1 MSQMDRRQALRLF
14 AGLGAA
20 GLLAGCGNDDTA
32 EAAAGNEL
40 VSDEP
45 IKIGLIAPQT
55 AGYKNIGD
63 EIARG
68 FNLFLEMNDQRLGG
82 HQVQLVVADEGE
94 TVESGKAALD
104 NLLKQGVLALTGV
117 VNSTVM
123 LGIRDTVEQARIPLV
138 GSCASPSSL
147 QSVVYIWR
155 TSYVNNEAGQ
165 ALGRYV
171 AENVKG
177 KVGIIAPDYE
187 AGRDAVEGFRT
198 EFGPTDSRIK
208 AGPVWT
214 EYNAEPTKTFFR
226 AKIDQVRKGNP
237 EAIYCFYNG
246 QAAVEFLRQLRADG
260 YKGQI
265 FAPGFLTEGEVLGE
279 LKSNEAN
286 DVFTALNYSP
296 DLNNAANR
304 EFATA
309 FRQKYEAT
317 PTTYAVASYDA
328 AQVIDKAVRIAGKNP
343 TPQAVNLAMGKVGLI
358 DSPRGEWQFNQTR
371 TPQQKWYL
379 RQVRRDGPVL
389 SNVVINELATLG

>member
-1 MSQMDRRQALRLF
+1 LF

-32 EAAAGNEL
+32 EAAAGNAL

-55 AGYKNIGD
+55 SGYKNIGD

-82 HQVQLVVADEGE
+82 HQVQLVVADEGD

-138 GSCASPSSL
+138 GSCASPSAL

-171 AENVKG
+171 ADTVKG

-187 AGRDAVEGFRT
+187 AGHDAVEGFRT
-198 EFGPTDSRIK
+198 NFGVNDSRIK

-214 EYNAEPTKTFFR
+214 EFNTEPTKTFFR
-226 AKIDQVRKGNP
+226 SAIDKVRKGSP
-237 EAIYCFYNG
+237 EAIYCFYSG

-265 FAPGFLTEGEVLGE
+265 YAPGFLTEGEVLGE

-286 DVFTALNYSP
+286 DVYTALNYSP

-328 AQVIDKAVRIAGKNP
+328 AQVIDKAVRIAGKDP
-343 TPQAVNLAMGKVGLI
+343 SPQAVNLAMGKVGLI

>member
-1 MSQMDRRQALRLF
+1 MSQMDRRKALRLF

-20 GLLAGCGNDDTA
+20 GFLAGCGTGSAGEAA
-32 EAAAGNEL
+32 EANEL

-55 AGYKNIGD
+55 AGYKDIGD

-68 FNLFLEMNDQRLGG
+68 FNLYLEMNDQRLGG
-82 HQVQLVVADEGE
+82 HQVQLLVADEGE

-104 NLLKQGVLALTGV
+104 GLLKQGVLALTGV

-123 LGIRDTVEQARIPLV
+123 LGIRDTVEQARIPLI
-138 GSCASPSSL
+138 GSAASPSAL

-171 AENVKG
+171 AENVGG

-198 EFGPTDSRIK
+198 AFGTTQTRM
-208 AGPVWT
+208 AAPVWT
-214 EYNAEPTKTFFR
+214 EYVAEPTKTFFR
-226 AKIDQVRKGNP
+226 AKIDQVRRTNP
-237 EAIYCFYNG
+237 EAIYCFYSG

-260 YKGQI
+260 YTGQVY
-265 FAPGFLTEGEVLGE
+265 APGFLTEGAVLRE
-279 LKSNEAN
+279 LKRNEAKG
-286 DVFTALNYSP
+286 VYTALNYSP

-304 EFATA
+304 AFATA
-309 FRQKYEAT
+309 YRSAYEAT
-317 PTTYAVASYDA
+317 PSGYAVASYDA
-328 AQVIDKAVRIAGKNP
+328 AQVIDKAVRLAGANP
-343 TPQAVNLAMGKVGLI
+343 TPQEVNLAMGKIGLVA
-358 DSPRGEWQFNQTR
+358 SPRGDWQFNQTR

-379 RQVRRDGPVL
+379 RQVQNDGPVL
-389 SNVVINELATLG
+389 ANVLINELATLG

>member
-1 MSQMDRRQALRLF
+1 MDRRRALGLF

-20 GLLAGCGNDDTA
+20 GFLAACGSDDTA
-32 EAAAGNEL
+32 EAAAGNQL

-45 IKIGLIAPQT
+45 IKIGLIVPQT
-55 AGYKNIGD
+55 AGYKAIGD
-63 EIARG
+63 DLTRG
-68 FNLFLEMNDQRLGG
+68 FNLFLQMNDQRLGG
-82 HQVQLVVADEGE
+82 HQVQLVVADEGNS
-94 TVESGKAALD
+94 VESGKAALD
-104 NLLKQGVLALTGV
+104 GLLKQGVLALTGV

-138 GSCASPSSL
+138 GSCASPSAL

-165 ALGRYV
+165 ALGSYMKDS
-171 AENVKG
+171 ETVKG

-187 AGRDAVEGFRT
+187 AGRDAVKGFVDA
-198 EFGPTDSRIK
+198 FGVNDPRLSAR
-208 AGPVWT
+208 PVWT

-226 AKIDQVRKGNP
+226 AKIDEVRRGNP
-237 EAIYCFYNG
+237 GVIYCFYSG

-260 YKGQI
+260 YAGPVY
-265 FAPGFLTEGEVLGE
+265 APGFLTEGEVLGDLE
-279 LKSNEAN
+279 SNETKN
-286 DVFTALNYSP
+286 VFTALNYSP

-309 FRQKYEAT
+309 FRAEYSAT

-328 AQVIDKAVRIAGKNP
+328 AQVIDKAVRIAGANP
-343 TPQAVNLAMGKVGLI
+343 TPQAVNLAMGKIGLV

-389 SNVVINELATLG
+389 SNVLINELATLG

>member
-14 AGLGAA
+14 AALGAA
-20 GLLAGCGNDDTA
+20 GFVAACGNSDTE
-32 EAAAGNEL
+32 EAAAGTQL
-40 VSDEP
+40 ISDKP

-55 AGYKNIGD
+55 AGYKSVGD

-82 HQVQLVVADEGE
+82 HQVQLVVADEGD

-104 NLLKQGVLALTGV
+104 GLLKQGVLALTGV

-123 LGIRDTVEQARIPLV
+123 LGIRDTVEQARIPLI
-138 GSCASPSSL
+138 GSAASPSDL

-155 TSYVNNEAGQ
+155 TSYVNNEPGQ
-165 ALGRYV
+165 ALGHWV
-171 AENVKG
+171 AQETKG

-187 AGRDAVEGFRT
+187 AGQDAVKGFLET
-198 EFGPTDSRIK
+198 FGTTDPRI
-208 AGPVWT
+208 AAPPVWT
-214 EYNAEPTKTFFR
+214 EYVAEPTKNFFR
-226 AKIDQVRKGNP
+226 AKIDEVRQGGAKT
-237 EAIYCFYNG
+237 IYCFYSG
-246 QAAVEFLRQLRADG
+246 QAGVEFLRQLHADG
-260 YKGQI
+260 FRGDVY
-265 FAPGFLTEGEVLGE
+265 APGFLTEGEVLSE
-279 LKSNEAN
+279 LKGPEASNI
-286 DVFTALNYSP
+286 FTALNYSP

-309 FRQKYEAT
+309 YRTAYDAT

-328 AQVIDKAVRIAGKNP
+328 AQAIDKAVRIAGADP
-343 TPQAVNLAMGKVGLI
+343 TPQAVNLAMGKIGVI

-379 RQVRRDGPVL
+379 REVRRDGPVL
-389 SNVVINELATLG
+389 SNVLISELATLG

>member
-1 MSQMDRRQALRLF
+1 MSQIDRRQALRLF

-20 GLLAGCGNDDTA
+20 GFLAACGSDDTA
-32 EAAAGNEL
+32 DAGDGNRL

-45 IKIGLIAPQT
+45 IKIGLIVPQS
-55 AGYKNIGD
+55 AGDKAVGD
-63 EIARG
+63 ELTRG
-68 FNLFLEMNDQRLGG
+68 FNLYLEMNDQRLGG

-104 NLLKQGVLALTGV
+104 GLLKQGVLALTGV

-123 LGIRDTVEQARIPLV
+123 LGIRDTVEQARIPLI
-138 GSCASPSSL
+138 GSAASPSAL

-171 AENVKG
+171 AGKVDG
-177 KVGIIAPDYE
+177 KVGIIAPNYE

-198 EFGPTDSRIK
+198 EFGVNDPRLG

-214 EYNAEPTKTFFR
+214 EYATEPTKTFF
-226 AKIDQVRKGNP
+226 KNEIDKVRQGDP
-237 EAIYCFYNG
+237 DAIYCFYSG
-246 QAAVEFLRQLRADG
+246 QAAVEFLRQLHKDG
-260 YKGQI
+260 YRGQVY
-265 FAPGFLTEGEVLGE
+265 APGFLTEGEVLGD

-304 EFATA
+304 EFATQ
-309 FRQKYEAT
+309 FRNKYGAT

-328 AQVIDKAVRIAGKNP
+328 AQVIDKAVRLAGANP
-343 TPQAVNLAMGKVGLI
+343 SPQAVNLALGKIGLI

-389 SNVVINELATLG
+389 SNVVISELATLG